1 MPVPVSDLVSIER
14 SLIRILNPIL
24 NDNEGT
30 GRPLKHGA
38 PMLPLTTRATPADS
52 AYILK
57 VGNGSLSDG
66 LRVLIQAH
74 RLAEIRN
81 GESVE

>member
-1 MPVPVSDLVSIER
+1 
-14 SLIRILNPIL
+14 
-24 NDNEGT
+24 
-30 GRPLKHGA
+30 
-38 PMLPLTTRATPADS
+38 MLPLTTRATPSDS

-74 RLAEIRN
+74 RMAEIRN
-81 GESVE
+81 GESG